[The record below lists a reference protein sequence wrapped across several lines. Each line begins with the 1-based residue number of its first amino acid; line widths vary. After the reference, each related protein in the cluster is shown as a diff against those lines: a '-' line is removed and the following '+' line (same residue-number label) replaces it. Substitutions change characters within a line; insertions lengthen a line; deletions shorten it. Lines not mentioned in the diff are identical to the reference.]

1 MSLRCLGYLLTFLLL
16 TATAPQGVSSARA
29 HAPDDSTAVDE
40 APAADVS
47 IGNKTPDPT
56 AVQPFTVFKAL
67 RAHGPHWP
75 VAALTPPAVRQPRCI
90 RRVISRLHWV
100 RRRVPRLRDDAPDH

>member
-1 MSLRCLGYLLTFLLL
+1 LLTFLLL

-29 HAPDDSTAVDE
+29 RAHDDPSTLDE
-40 APAADVS
+40 APAEDVS

-56 AVQPFTVFKAL
+56 AVEPYTVFNAL
-67 RAHGPHWP
+67 RSQGPHWP
-75 VAALTPPAVRQPRCI
+75 VAALVPPVVRQPRCL
-90 RRVISRLHWV
+90 RRAITRLHWV

>member
-1 MSLRCLGYLLTFLLL
+1 MSLRCFGYLLTFLLL

-29 HAPDDSTAVDE
+29 RTHDDPTAVDE

-56 AVQPFTVFKAL
+56 AVEPFAVFRTL
-67 RAHGPHWP
+67 RPHGLHWP
-75 VAALTPPAVRQPRCI
+75 VAALMPVVLRQPRCL
-90 RRVISRLHWV
+90 RRAISRLHWV